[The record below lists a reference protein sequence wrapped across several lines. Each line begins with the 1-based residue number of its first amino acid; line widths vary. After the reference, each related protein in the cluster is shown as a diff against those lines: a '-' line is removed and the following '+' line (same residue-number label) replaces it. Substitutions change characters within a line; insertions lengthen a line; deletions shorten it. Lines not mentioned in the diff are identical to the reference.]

1 MVSKHSFFEMQCKR
15 MHCDPMELRQAMPVE
30 TTSFLWEQDAVDINL
45 MLSQGFQSGFGS
57 LGNGF
62 RINAMALLG
71 QVDHACLSFNVVN
84 KFATNSHKAKL
95 GFIGVKLD
103 LKRRLPGPKLKHLIK
118 DVGVDGVRASDLQTT
133 ESCSIN
139 GRQAKGKN
147 AHKLSELSVTD
158 FGAAVVPFPSAISR
172 S

>member
-1 MVSKHSFFEMQCKR
+1 
-15 MHCDPMELRQAMPVE
+15 MPVE
-30 TTSFLWEQDAVDINL
+30 TTSFLWAQDAVDINL
-45 MLSQGFQSGFGS
+45 VLGQGFQSGFGS
-57 LGNGF
+57 FGDGF
-62 RINAMALLG
+62 CLKAMALLE
-71 QVDHACLSFNVVN
+71 QANHACLTFNVEN
-84 KFATNSHKAKL
+84 EFATDSHGAKL

-118 DVGVDGVRASDLQTT
+118 DVGVDGVRASELQTT

-139 GRQAKGKN
+139 GRQVKGKN